1 METQRWEALRWWF
14 MKKWRGKRSR
24 RKNERETELAAML
37 SFFQIFEIFVV
48 LLLDSGA
55 WFGRSGGGE
64 ICWRGSNERKN
75 TLWC

>member
-1 METQRWEALRWWF
+1 LECQPSPALS
-14 MKKWRGKRSR
+14 GKLS
-24 RKNERETELAAML
+24 NERETELAAVL

-64 ICWRGSNERKN
+64 ICWRGSNERN
-75 TLWC
+75 YFSWGA

>member
-1 METQRWEALRWWF
+1 METQRWEALRRWF

-24 RKNERETELAAML
+24 RKNERETELVAML

-64 ICWRGSNERKN
+64 ICWGGS
-75 TLWC
+75 